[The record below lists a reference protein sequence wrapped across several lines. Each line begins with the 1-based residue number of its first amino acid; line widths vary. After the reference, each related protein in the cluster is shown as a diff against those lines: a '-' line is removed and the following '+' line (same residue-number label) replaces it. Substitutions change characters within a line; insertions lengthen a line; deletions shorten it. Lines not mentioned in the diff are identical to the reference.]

1 MSKYT
6 VDMVVDDSWTL
17 SINSVVASSV
27 KDAIENAKR
36 DALHQMGYA
45 NTKKFKARRECEAA

>member
-1 MSKYT
+1 MKYT

-17 SINSVVASSV
+17 SINSIVALSV
-27 KDAIENAKR
+27 KDAIEKAKANA
-36 DALHQMGYA
+36 LYQMGYA

>member
-27 KDAIENAKR
+27 KDAIEKAKR

>member
-1 MSKYT
+1 MKYT

-17 SINSVVASSV
+17 SINSIVALSV
-27 KDAIENAKR
+27 KDAIEKAKAN
-36 DALHQMGYA
+36 ALHQMGYA

>member
-27 KDAIENAKR
+27 KDAIEKAKL

>member
-6 VDMVVDDSWTL
+6 VDMVVDNSWTL
-17 SINSVVASSV
+17 SINNIPATSV
-27 KDAIENAKR
+27 KDAIEKAKR
-36 DALHQMGYA
+36 AALHQMGYA